1 MRDGVAEGLRL
12 GLADGD
18 LEGEDEGLRDGVAEC
33 LRLGLAE
40 GDIEGALVGLRDGF
54 SLDTVHSP
62 KQTAISA

>member
-33 LRLGLAE
+33 LRLGLAD

-62 KQTAISA
+62 KHTAISA